1 MASSSEGS
9 DVIDDTR
16 LENPIWAALAGAQ
29 AHLATSMG
37 GAQGYQP
44 EVAPFAAVPHDGM
57 ALDAANCAKLPSE
70 VFFLAALPTLAEGFE
85 LAPLGNVTQMVYAG
99 PPVEDP
105 GAVDGV
111 EVVPLEGCDEDM
123 VALTDAAF
131 PGYFRRRTGIM
142 GKYIGIRDG
151 GRLVAMCGERMDLGT
166 LRELSAICTHP
177 EYRGRGYADLLMRHT
192 MHAMQQQGVVPF
204 LHVGAANLRAQ
215 ALYESLGF
223 IITRELKH
231 ARLKAR

>member
-1 MASSSEGS
+1 
-9 DVIDDTR
+9 VIDDTR

-37 GAQGYQP
+37 GAQVYRP
-44 EVAPFAAVPHDGM
+44 EVAPFAAVAHDGM
-57 ALDAANCAKLPSE
+57 ALDGPDCAMLPPD
-70 VFFLAALPTLAEGFE
+70 VFFLAALPVVPEGFE
-85 LAPLGNVTQMVYAG
+85 LAPMGNVTQMVYDG
-99 PPVEDP
+99 PPVAEP
-105 GAVDGV
+105 GAADGV
-111 EVVPLEGCDEDM
+111 DVVPLEGCDADM

-142 GKYIGIRDG
+142 GRYIGIRDA
-151 GRLVAMCGERMDLGT
+151 GRLVAMCGERMDLGN

-192 MHAMQQQGVVPF
+192 MHAMQRQGVVPF

-215 ALYESLGF
+215 ALYKSLGF
-223 IITRELKH
+223 VITRELKH